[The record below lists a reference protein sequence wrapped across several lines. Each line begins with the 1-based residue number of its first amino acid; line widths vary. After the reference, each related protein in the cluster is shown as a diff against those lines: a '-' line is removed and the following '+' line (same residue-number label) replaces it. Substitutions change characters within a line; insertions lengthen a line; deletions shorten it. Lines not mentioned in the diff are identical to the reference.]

1 MLNTGQAAG
10 TGGDGYVIPRGSR
23 RGGGCGADPPVRHSR
38 EGPAC
43 RSPQRAGPRSGPAR
57 GRAGLLPP
65 HRVSTRVRG
74 DRSGAAPQV
83 PRGPP
88 QPGREPL
95 LRAPRGR
102 RCPARTWSGSEE
114 PRSYLEAAPPQSQE
128 GSGRIRRDGTGR
140 DGAAAPQRP
149 WDAAGSGHGFREGSE
164 GPFRY
169 RRGQPGR
176 WVTGGGA
183 ASRPTHSPPEGS
195 RARAVSRLAARG
207 REGCGGTVLSRS
219 IRPGRPGA
227 ALAVLGVRGRL
238 YGVCFWPFRPGDVWS
253 AAGGGV
259 GTVYAHLRR
268 DQRDGGGVSG
278 GRGLWDRGWGGGGM
292 PVSEGPAVPWPAPFS
307 GGKWQEP
314 VFRLGG
320 STGVARG
327 QVKIE
332 KAVCVKLPQTKQQQ
346 GAGLFGS

>member
-1 MLNTGQAAG
+1 MAEEPLTLPHVKHWPSSRNRRRWLRDPAWKSAG
-10 TGGDGYVIPRGSR
+10 R
-23 RGGGCGADPPVRHSR
+23 GCGADPPVRHSR

-176 WVTGGGA
+176 WVTGGGRRVPPYPQPA
-183 ASRPTHSPPEGS
+183 WGEPGARRFPPRRPGPWGVRRDGAFPFYPPGP
-195 RARAVSRLAARG
+195 ARRGFGGARG
-207 REGCGGTVLSRS
+207 PRPAVRGLLLAFQTGRRLERCRRRSGDSLCTSATWSTRRRRGERGQGAVGPGMGG
-219 IRPGRPGA
+219 GGGYA
-227 ALAVLGVRGRL
+227 GVRGA
-238 YGVCFWPFRPGDVWS
+238 GS
-253 AAGGGV
+253 AVTCALLRWEMTRAGFSS
-259 GTVYAHLRR
+259 RR
-268 DQRDGGGVSG
+268 
-278 GRGLWDRGWGGGGM
+278 
-292 PVSEGPAVPWPAPFS
+292 
-307 GGKWQEP
+307 
-314 VFRLGG
+314 
-320 STGVARG
+320 
-327 QVKIE
+327 
-332 KAVCVKLPQTKQQQ
+332 
-346 GAGLFGS
+346 